1 MPRPGRL
8 NLITDVPGL
17 KVGCVEDEA
26 VRTGVTVLLCPDAWA
41 AAVDV
46 RGGGPAVRET
56 DTLRPENSF
65 SRAHAICLSGGSVF
79 GLGAADGA
87 AIALSARDVGVKL
100 AAGSPAIPIVPAAS
114 LHDLGNGGDKA
125 WGLSPPYRELG
136 MKAVEAAAADFP
148 LGAVGAGRGAM
159 AGVVKG
165 GLGSASLDLG
175 DGLIVGALVAANPVG
190 SVYMPDGETFW
201 AWPFEINGEFG
212 GRRPGAMATAVEPM
226 PDDTKLGAM
235 GRLRPG
241 ANTTLAI
248 VATTADL
255 STAEAQRMAM
265 MAHDGMGRAIRPA
278 HTTFD
283 GDIVFAL
290 ASGATTLGEGPAR
303 AAGLARLGSA
313 AADCLARAI
322 ARAVY
327 EARAA

>member
-100 AAGSPAIPIVPAAS
+100 AAGPPAIPIVPAAS

-159 AGVVKG
+159 AGVG
-165 GLGSASLDLG
+165 
-175 DGLIVGALVAANPVG
+175 
-190 SVYMPDGETFW
+190 
-201 AWPFEINGEFG
+201 
-212 GRRPGAMATAVEPM
+212 
-226 PDDTKLGAM
+226 
-235 GRLRPG
+235 
-241 ANTTLAI
+241 
-248 VATTADL
+248 
-255 STAEAQRMAM
+255 
-265 MAHDGMGRAIRPA
+265 
-278 HTTFD
+278 
-283 GDIVFAL
+283 
-290 ASGATTLGEGPAR
+290 
-303 AAGLARLGSA
+303 
-313 AADCLARAI
+313 
-322 ARAVY
+322 
-327 EARAA
+327 

>member
-1 MPRPGRL
+1 
-8 NLITDVPGL
+8 
-17 KVGCVEDEA
+17 
-26 VRTGVTVLLCPDAWA
+26 
-41 AAVDV
+41 
-46 RGGGPAVRET
+46 
-56 DTLRPENSF
+56 
-65 SRAHAICLSGGSVF
+65 
-79 GLGAADGA
+79 
-87 AIALSARDVGVKL
+87 
-100 AAGSPAIPIVPAAS
+100 
-114 LHDLGNGGDKA
+114 
-125 WGLSPPYRELG
+125 
-136 MKAVEAAAADFP
+136 
-148 LGAVGAGRGAM
+148 
-159 AGVVKG
+159 
-165 GLGSASLDLG
+165 
-175 DGLIVGALVAANPVG
+175 
-190 SVYMPDGETFW
+190 
-201 AWPFEINGEFG
+201 
-212 GRRPGAMATAVEPM
+212 MATAVEPM